1 MRRLRRAA
9 ALVVGALAV
18 EAPVDAGEHLVR
30 LVDDAQIERRGSRQ
44 PLRTG
49 GAARVF
55 APDQKHAGR
64 GNLAAVVGRLQ
75 RGNAEQG
82 VQLVLPLSQERLGD
96 DDEDPLDAL
105 GHHLSNHEA
114 GLDRLA
120 EPHLVGQ
127 NAAALRDAP
136 QGEHHRVDLVRVG
149 IDAPEPLRR
158 RVAPLLR
165 RPAEPHKI
173 LGLETAM
180 NRMTNAP
187 VHFHHG
193 FPSRLKTRR
202 AIRQLT
208 QPMSPAAPNAGTA
221 FD

>member
-30 LVDDAQIERRGSRQ
+30 LVDDAQVERRGSRQ
-44 PLRTG
+44 PFRTG

-55 APDQKHAGR
+55 APDQEHAGR
-64 GNLAAVVGRLQ
+64 RNLAAVVGRLQ

-82 VQLVLPLSQERLGD
+82 VQLVLPLTQERLRD
-96 DDEDPLDAL
+96 HDEDALGAL
-105 GHHLSNHEA
+105 GHHLGHHET

-127 NAAALRDAP
+127 NAAALGDAP
-136 QGEHHRVDLVRVG
+136 QGEHHRVHLVRIG
-149 IDAPEPLRR
+149 IDAPKPLRR
-158 RVAPLLR
+158 RVPPPLR
-165 RPAEPHKI
+165 RPAQPHEI
-173 LGLETAM
+173 LRLETAM
-180 NRMTNAP
+180 DRMTNAP

-193 FPSRLKTRR
+193 SR
-202 AIRQLT
+202 
-208 QPMSPAAPNAGTA
+208 PG
-221 FD
+221 